1 MTYNQIILLV
11 YVVYLFLMS
20 FVAFVLYGFDKRL
33 AKHNDKRIK
42 ESRLLGTSVYG
53 GAIGAFLGRIV
64 WHHKTDKIY
73 FSITIY
79 LSLLLEILVLCF
91 LIYMAL

>member
-42 ESRLLGTSVYG
+42 ESNY
-53 GAIGAFLGRIV
+53 
-64 WHHKTDKIY
+64 
-73 FSITIY
+73 
-79 LSLLLEILVLCF
+79 
-91 LIYMAL
+91 